1 LLGIHMHST
10 ILAAFLAIS
19 RTVVSMCGAGILLFL
34 IASWAA
40 KTDIAQ
46 ARGLDKVVALSNLCF
61 ALPLAVFGALHL
73 SAAQGLMTMVPAY
86 MPWRLFWAYFV
97 GVALIA
103 ASLSIATRIQ
113 VRWSGLLFGIMM
125 VLFVAMLHVPRAL
138 ASPQDRFAWTI
149 VIREMSFAGGGWIL
163 AGNAMR
169 GQGGSKLIVVGSVLV
184 AIAAICFGVENFL
197 HTANVPGVP
206 LEKLMPAW
214 IPAHLLIGYL
224 TGVILFAAGLVI
236 LVGRKTRM
244 AATYLGTWLVLLVL
258 FVYGPILIA
267 ALADPSAG
275 VTIEGINYFFD
286 TMLFA
291 GAVLALASAMPRT
304 D

>member
-1 LLGIHMHST
+1 MHST
-10 ILAAFLAIS
+10 ILAAFLEIS

-275 VTIEGINYFFD
+275 VKIEGINYFSD